1 MRRSANHPPSK
12 LLFVQNRT
20 MPPKKRSRHK
30 RREIIREQAMGPVIP
45 NRKDYKE
52 LYAHEKSGVL
62 KIGVVTHKIF
72 DLQVAGEYRFEVRC
86 NIRSP
91 EHVAWTPQYVCEGGP
106 KKYIHLYRGYGTRR
120 THRMCGVFPLRG
132 STVMDSEPFD
142 KLPHPDVVPKEV
154 ARLARDAAYKA
165 KKNPPKEPP
174 KLACWTTTGNRAT
187 KYTVYRID
195 KPVWLGTDTEW
206 DALVEAR
213 QFPWAQ

>member
-1 MRRSANHPPSK
+1 MRRSANHPPPK

-91 EHVAWTPQYVCEGGP
+91 KHVAWTPQYVCEGGP
-106 KKYIHLYRGYGTRR
+106 KKYIHLYKGYEK
-120 THRMCGVFPLRG
+120 HRMCGVFPLRG

-142 KLPHPDVVPKEV
+142 KLPVPDVVPKEV

-165 KKNPPKEPP
+165 KKDPPKEPP

>member
-1 MRRSANHPPSK
+1 MPS
-12 LLFVQNRT
+12 
-20 MPPKKRSRHK
+20 KKRSRHK

-45 NRKDYKE
+45 NRKDYKK
-52 LYAHEKSGVL
+52 LKYAHEKSGVL

-106 KKYIHLYRGYGTRR
+106 KKYIHLYRGYE

-142 KLPHPDVVPKEV
+142 KLPVRCTSVYHIERQSAQATPRCQVTQAPQESGRFQVHVSTYLAHLGQSRQCTIWSEMCSEQVERHTDSGQVPT
-154 ARLARDAAYKA
+154 LA
-165 KKNPPKEPP
+165 
-174 KLACWTTTGNRAT
+174 
-187 KYTVYRID
+187 YR
-195 KPVWLGTDTEW
+195 VRYGHYHTHT
-206 DALVEAR
+206 
-213 QFPWAQ
+213 

>member
-1 MRRSANHPPSK
+1 MRRSANPSPSK

-20 MPPKKRSRHK
+20 MPPKKKSRHNRLK
-30 RREIIREQAMGPVIP
+30 VIREQAMGPIIP
-45 NRKDYKE
+45 NRKDYKK
-52 LYAHEKSGVL
+52 LKPHGASGVL

-72 DLQVAGEYRFEVRC
+72 DLQVAGAYRFEVRC
-86 NIRSP
+86 NMRSP
-91 EHVAWTPQYVCEGGP
+91 DHVAWTPQYVCEGGP
-106 KKYIHLYRGYGTRR
+106 KKYIHLYKGYEK
-120 THRMCGVFPLRG
+120 HRMCGVFPLRG

-154 ARLARDAAYKA
+154 ARLARGAAYKA

>member
-91 EHVAWTPQYVCEGGP
+91 KHVAWTPQYVCEGGP
-106 KKYIHLYRGYGTRR
+106 KKYIHLYKGYEK
-120 THRMCGVFPLRG
+120 HRMCGVFPLRG

-154 ARLARDAAYKA
+154 ARLARGAAYKA